1 MWGVDGPEVAPV
13 PGVWHPCTTFI
24 KQVSVLLLRGT
35 WLADLPV
42 VWVSLQLTTD
52 HRGSS
57 LRKVWLKWKRVVSVL
72 LWFYSTMAH
81 TGPPFFSQLH
91 TATAFTSVV
100 SCFPAVPAPVLAA
113 EVDAEAQQI
122 LFQTTTSNK
131 STPSSAA
138 RHFHLYNPPLKHSGS
153 GLRLR
158 FHFLVVTV
166 MAR

>member
-1 MWGVDGPEVAPV
+1 MHYIHQTGFRAVAVWDLAGRSACGLGLAAANNRP
-13 PGVWHPCTTFI
+13 PGV
-24 KQVSVLLLRGT
+24 
-35 WLADLPV
+35 
-42 VWVSLQLTTD
+42 LTTE
-52 HRGSS
+52 S
-57 LRKVWLKWKRVVSVL
+57 VTVALKWKRVVSVL
-72 LWFYSTMAH
+72 LRFYSTMAH
-81 TGPPFFSQLH
+81 TGPPFFSRLH
-91 TATAFTSVV
+91 TSTAFTSVV